1 MTTLE
6 PLTEAQE
13 AVTHQ
18 SNSERRKKLFIGLG
32 AAILVIGGGAYAYQ
46 EFVASNYV
54 ETDNAYVG
62 ANIAQITPLVGA
74 PVAKVL
80 VDEAQRVKAGDILVQ
95 LDDTDAKLAVAQAE
109 AQLALTE
116 RKVRGLMATD
126 SGLTAQIASR
136 RADQARADAQLASAQ
151 ANLEKARVDL
161 RRREA
166 LVQSGSVSAEEVT
179 SARNAFAAAN
189 ADVRA
194 AQAARAQALANRESA
209 IGDRDAN
216 KVLISNAGIDNNPE
230 VLAARAELD
239 QARVNLART
248 VLRAPVDGVVSQ
260 RKVQVGQLVQP
271 GQALMSVVPLQAA
284 YVDANFKEVQLADVR
299 SGQRVKLTSDL
310 FGNDVVYDGTVVGFA
325 GGTGSAFALVP
336 SQNATGN
343 WIKVV
348 QRLPVRIALDPK
360 QLAQH
365 PLQVGLS
372 MTAEIELTN

>member
-1 MTTLE
+1 MTTHE
-6 PLTEAQE
+6 TITEAQE
-13 AVTHQ
+13 TVTYR
-18 SNSERRKKLFIGLG
+18 SSSKRRKKLFIGLG

-46 EFVASNYV
+46 HFVASNYV

-62 ANIAQITPLVGA
+62 ANVAQITPQVGA
-74 PVAKVL
+74 PVAEVL
-80 VDEAQRVKAGDILVQ
+80 VDEAQHVKAGDVLVR

-136 RADQARADAQLASAQ
+136 RADQARAEAQLASAQ

-161 RRREA
+161 QRREA

-189 ADVRA
+189 ADVKA

-216 KVLISNAGIDNNPE
+216 KVMIANAGVDNNPE
-230 VLAARAELD
+230 VLSARAELD

-248 VLRAPVDGVVSQ
+248 VLRAPVDGVISQ

-299 SGQRVKLTSDL
+299 PGQHVKLTSDL
-310 FGNDVVYDGTVVGFA
+310 FGDSVVYDGKVVGFA

-372 MTAEIELTN
+372 MTAEIELSN